1 MTHKLEEPLDNLI
14 ASART
19 STARK
24 VSNGPPMSS
33 SACGDAW
40 AAGQYDGITIPP
52 IPWKRVFEWRAANI
66 QAAKDSAAD
75 HMYRHNLSRAIF
87 RAWEQ
92 SVGPPPLV
100 DDSSSDYH
108 QDNDDDED
116 DGSTD
121 TDDSHDDD
129 YMERFMDKFCTK
141 RIVVKIPQDESFRK
155 KDSKMRYRLAEAI
168 RDRYRRFLLTSSS
181 MTLTQDGSEG
191 RQLYRFYAR
200 CCAADGDA

>member
-1 MTHKLEEPLDNLI
+1 MQHFGICLPSHFVSECIQQLVRSP
-14 ASART
+14 SA
-19 STARK
+19 
-24 VSNGPPMSS
+24 MDSS
-33 SACGDAW
+33 GMLVAQS
-40 AAGQYDGITIPP
+40 TIPP
-52 IPWKRVFEWRAANI
+52 IAWKRVFGWRAANI

-75 HMYRHNLSRAIF
+75 HMYRHNLRRAIF

-92 SVGPPPLV
+92 FVGPPPLV

-141 RIVVKIPQDESFRK
+141 TV
-155 KDSKMRYRLAEAI
+155 
-168 RDRYRRFLLTSSS
+168 
-181 MTLTQDGSEG
+181 
-191 RQLYRFYAR
+191 
-200 CCAADGDA
+200 